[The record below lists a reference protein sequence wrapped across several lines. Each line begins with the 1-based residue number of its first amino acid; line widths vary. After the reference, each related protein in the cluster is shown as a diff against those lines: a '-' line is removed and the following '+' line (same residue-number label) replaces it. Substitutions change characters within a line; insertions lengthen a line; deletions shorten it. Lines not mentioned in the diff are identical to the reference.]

1 VVVSQKY
8 SCLHACETPWGTA
21 KGKLHLILKVT
32 VPVSSTVLC
41 FALVLVYITLRK
53 KQKSQSTA
61 LEGFHLI
68 DDKYPKVSYA
78 ELVQGTNGFDANNL
92 LGRGR
97 YGSVYKCSLQ
107 LKNAMTTVAVKVF
120 DLQQSGSS
128 KSFISE
134 CEALSKIR
142 HRNLISVITC
152 CSSSDSNQIEFKALV
167 FEFMPNGSL
176 DRWIHLDVHSPQP
189 LRGLT
194 LTQRLNI
201 AVDVADAIDYLH
213 SNCDPPIVHC
223 DLKPSN
229 ILLNQDFMAHVGD
242 FGLAKVLSDST
253 SEHLINSKSTV
264 GIKGTIGYVAP
275 GN

>member
-1 VVVSQKY
+1 
-8 SCLHACETPWGTA
+8 
-21 KGKLHLILKVT
+21 
-32 VPVSSTVLC
+32 
-41 FALVLVYITLRK
+41 
-53 KQKSQSTA
+53 
-61 LEGFHLI
+61 
-68 DDKYPKVSYA
+68 
-78 ELVQGTNGFDANNL
+78 
-92 LGRGR
+92 
-97 YGSVYKCSLQ
+97 
-107 LKNAMTTVAVKVF
+107 MTTVSVKVF

-134 CEALSKIR
+134 CEALSMIR

-152 CSSSDSNQIEFKALV
+152 CSSSDSNQNDFKALV

-213 SNCDPPIVHC
+213 NNCDPPIVHC

-229 ILLNQDFMAHVGD
+229 ILLNQDFIAHVGD
-242 FGLAKVLSDST
+242 FGLAKILSDST